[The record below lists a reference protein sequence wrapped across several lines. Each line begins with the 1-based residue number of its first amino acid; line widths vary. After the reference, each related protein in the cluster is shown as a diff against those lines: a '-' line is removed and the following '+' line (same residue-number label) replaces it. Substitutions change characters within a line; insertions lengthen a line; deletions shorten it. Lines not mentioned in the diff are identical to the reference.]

1 MGGKNPWMDHLAKV
15 WAVEKKKGTSYKKCM
30 TIAKQSYRKGQAAG
44 KVAAKKGGKRK
55 KKA

>member
-1 MGGKNPWMDHLAKV
+1 MGGKNPWMNHLAKV